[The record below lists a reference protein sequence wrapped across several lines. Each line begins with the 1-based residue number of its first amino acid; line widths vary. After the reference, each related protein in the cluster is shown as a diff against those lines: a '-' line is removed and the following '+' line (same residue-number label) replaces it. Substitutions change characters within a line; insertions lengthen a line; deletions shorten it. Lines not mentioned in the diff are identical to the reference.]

1 MTRKKLKTLG
11 FILTI
16 MLVNNLIAQQSNVTS
31 GGVLTGSGGS
41 SSYSVG
47 QIVYTTNTGSTGSVA
62 QGIQQAYVITSLS
75 NLELTALTLSV
86 QTYPNPTTD
95 KIVLDLTNIEPTG
108 LSYDLYDLNGRAIAN
123 ALVNQTQTQIEMQ
136 YLPIGVYVLRV
147 NKNNTELK
155 TFKIIKN

>member
-31 GGVLTGSGGS
+31 GGVATGSGGS

-47 QIVYTTNTGSTGSVA
+47 QIIYTTNTGSTGSVA